1 MKWILIASI
10 WMWNFAA
17 FAEKPA
23 KKATQAKSNP
33 QKIIHI
39 GSPSLID
46 IMNQKG
52 PDLDA
57 LLAPSRR
64 LEEEDSLK
72 VGDLVDLT
80 YGKPSKY
87 FDMGA
92 AVTADSSKYYYI
104 TGHSPS
110 KANDRLYR
118 LQHRGCS
125 KQKLVKIIEE
135 QNKTYKQSVP
145 VKGRIRNLRATV
157 KPSIG
162 RSFEMF
168 EINVEQIGMNH
179 ELNCKK

>member
-1 MKWILIASI
+1 MKWILITSI

-23 KKATQAKSNP
+23 KKAAKPHP
-33 QKIIHI
+33 QKIIQI
-39 GSPSLID
+39 GSPSLVD

-92 AVTADSSKYYYI
+92 AVTADSSKFYYI

-125 KQKLVKIIEE
+125 KQKLAKIIEE
-135 QNKTYKQSVP
+135 QDKTYKQFVP

-162 RSFEMF
+162 HSVEMF
-168 EINVEQIGMNH
+168 EVNVEQIGMNH